1 MSAAT
6 ESLADAHE
14 AGHARQMDATYT
26 LQRHF
31 YDLTRKYYLLG
42 RDRLIERLNVPPG
55 GHVLEIGCGT
65 ARNLALVGRAY
76 PEARLYGLDISAE
89 MLKSA
94 DKTMRKHG
102 FTAQHVL
109 ALGDAAQ
116 FDAKALFGRA
126 SFERIFCS
134 YTLSMIPEW
143 EEALQHCC
151 TLLAPGGELH
161 VVDFGQ
167 QERLPHWFGA
177 LLKGWLARFHVEPR
191 PALFEI
197 SGMLGERHGLIVETQ
212 QLYRDYARAA
222 LLRRPLSKTISSQ
235 S

>member
-6 ESLADAHE
+6 EVH
-14 AGHARQMDATYT
+14 AGASEPQHAQQMDAIYAV
-26 LQRHF
+26 QRHI

-42 RDRLIERLNVPPG
+42 RDRLIERLAVPAG

-94 DKTMRKHG
+94 DKTMRKQG
-102 FTAQHVL
+102 FAAQHVL

-116 FDAKALFGRA
+116 FDARALFGRT
-126 SFERIFCS
+126 SFERVFCS

-143 EEALQHCC
+143 EETLQHCC
-151 TLLAPGGELH
+151 KLLSPGGELH

-167 QERLPHWFGA
+167 QEGLPSWFGKV
-177 LLKGWLARFHVEPR
+177 LKGWLVRFHVSPR
-191 PALFEI
+191 TELFAVGEALAERNGLTFEA
-197 SGMLGERHGLIVETQ
+197 Q
-212 QLYRDYARAA
+212 NLYRDYARMVV
-222 LLRRPLSKTISSQ
+222 LRRC
-235 S
+235 